1 MHFRPR
7 FKHIAAAS
15 MALLAILGVGSSP
28 LFVHQARAQIT
39 IVENVPQKTQSVLD
53 TILQQLAQAAVTAF
67 FNAARQFAGQI
78 AYDAANFI
86 ASGGKGQA
94 ALVFEDGFGKYL
106 ENVAGDTA
114 GEFIGSL
121 SNNTFF
127 QTIGIDL
134 CAPPN
139 PSSLLDLQFSLGN
152 QSSIGGG
159 LTNIPGLDPNAQRP
173 GRPRCDF
180 QDIVQNYEQLAAT
193 LTNED
198 VLSNVNF
205 SIRNDTSDI
214 GLSATILGR
223 STDAIAKKVAGK
235 KLERL
240 EGEGFKAVEQG
251 KVSEKIG
258 TPASLVKE
266 QTTEKLVKE
275 PAQSQSDAF
284 LATMGTAFEQGFA
297 SLAQYTASLF
307 INTLTNKMMERIMSR
322 GIVGA
327 FDFSDLDAQ
336 RQASSP
342 DAVIRRNQTD
352 TRRANIDLKQV
363 NLLRVSD
370 VEIVGE
376 MIACPDNRGL
386 WNCTA
391 DQSLASA
398 IQPKGT
404 QGGITI
410 ASALRDGFLKS
421 DWELVP
427 VADARRNQ
435 DRRCYTYAYCA
446 GNLAKLRA
454 MRILP
459 VGLEFAANS
468 QQNIDRCTTGR
479 CVTLGEV
486 VEGFTRCNAD
496 GNRDADNP
504 WCRLVD
510 PNWVITSFQQ
520 QCQLAGYSDTLA
532 SERFSQRRQECRD
545 IQTCLRRNDK
555 GECVGGFGYC
565 VAEKTVYRFN
575 ADECPAHFASC
586 QSYTS
591 RQGRNESYL
600 RSTIDYGVCSASNIG
615 CLGYA
620 TTRDSAGNWT
630 SARTYFDST
639 IQPCSAS
646 DEGCTKLY
654 AAEVGG
660 SSLNYIQNPSFEIV
674 AGSPARLE
682 NWSVP
687 GVGAFLPPLV
697 TEGTAGF
704 DGASSYE
711 TVASAAT
718 QTIPMNGGRLLTLSI
733 YVRAKTAGASSF
745 TTVLNQYTSTDG
757 SGAAISTA
765 VTGPL
770 FRSNG
775 CTATELLPHMT
786 ATGLGSTWQ
795 RFECSFLSAPGTRSA
810 TLSISGSNTL
820 LDAVQVEESEFA
832 TAYINGANTV
842 LPVVHMKMP
851 PDDLGCDENSTSTA
865 CGRFAKICR
874 QVDASCQGYT
884 DRNGGP
890 EIPAILSSNDLCPQ
904 ECVGYAEYRK
914 QASSFDLVADPDP
927 RFSDPADLGTAYFI
941 PSTASICRQED
952 VGCETFTNIEAST
965 AGGEQSLSLSYL
977 RSCRKPDAAR
987 TRTFFTWEGSES
999 SGYQLRT
1006 FSLIA
1011 SAAPL
1016 TVELGET
1023 VIGPDLALKRGP
1035 DGQYKDPVSC
1045 NPALWRTG
1053 VDPDCRQYYD
1063 RDGNVFY
1070 RYESQT
1076 ILSSDECTQ
1085 LRIARR
1091 SNRADCENTDGDFNE
1106 TTGECTYNA
1115 VIPQSRVCQAPAAG
1129 CKGFAGSGAG
1139 NILLS
1144 VNQNFRDGRGTFSAG
1159 EISTESLLVGDS
1171 SLRLF
1176 SAAANTEVSYISRP
1190 QGLYRVSFWAKAPGP
1205 SGLSIALSVRNPSL
1219 AAPAVAVGNATLGA
1233 DWQQYTI
1240 GLWNGPEGAT
1250 STLRFTV
1257 AGALGGRSVFIDEV
1271 RIEEIRDTVYAV
1283 DNSWTTP
1290 AICDRSFAG
1299 TPEPQAMLGCR
1310 AYRDRLGNNVNAF
1323 RFTRLCRDEAIG
1335 CRAFVDTRNSDA
1347 SGPQT
1352 FGLNDSVPVPVN
1364 NGPAIYPG
1372 TTTTRLGDRMV
1383 YAIYDRTKLCRP
1395 ENASCRAF
1403 GKPVYTNDRRAV
1415 ETYEIVYLKDDITK
1429 YGEGLCRPSEE
1440 FCEEFTGVGGKDYF
1454 RNPDKKVC
1462 EYRESQ
1468 RLTVADFD
1476 DRPDILTILGGGDP
1490 ENFEERDYSG
1500 WFEKESNIP
1509 CYPEILQ
1516 NGNNFALPLRGDAT
1530 YTGWY
1535 GTCPS
1540 NMNSCTEFRDPNDT
1554 TDPLYATGRPYY
1566 FLNND
1571 RIDKE
1576 SCQGNIDE
1584 ANGCILMREMSNPIV
1599 TYNVAASY
1607 AKYRDQGL
1615 RPTSPVDCLRNPTDP
1630 YCETVGA
1637 TDNTANLLI
1646 KVNIDRD
1653 CSQWLGCKSAET
1665 VFDSATREYKDICVN
1680 LALCDKASGKPED
1693 IFCSNYVDRT
1703 STTTAGI
1710 LTSGTFF
1717 DADVYAS
1724 REVGLGQ
1731 RDYSGYALPDAYQIV
1746 DTRSVRVAAEGAKG
1760 VVPDAPFRLGLDYR
1774 LAAALPMRV
1783 ALRTDLLLG
1792 IQYCGTPVG
1801 YTPAAGEAIP
1811 LDNTEIARTNPNLSL
1826 CQDPA
1831 TGNIGFFVRE
1841 QCSLAAAR
1849 TINCYL
1855 PVRSPSDN
1863 SDFQNLADKFS
1874 LEDPRLDVTL
1884 TEAYPPA
1891 ECRANPEAD
1900 SPFGTKYVSSWEF
1913 SENPP
1918 KPTKVAGF
1926 TNANTCEYGEDC
1938 VCSYKRADYGSIKSK
1953 FFGPDSQAVP
1963 AGICIGG
1970 PRDGQSCLPSSIL
1983 DVSVSG
1989 GTGSSQL
1996 GQGVTAANAALG
2008 CGPEI
2013 GGGRCVAF
2021 NKLEVVRGIF
2031 GQCLERDSTRFLGVD
2046 QTDRACLTFNP
2057 NPILFGSK
2065 DPYHWQ
2071 PTSGYQPPQNAG
2083 QYYCVAPARN
2093 PTVLKLNFQ
2102 HFKRYRGNTE
2112 VLNPSTVNEALT
2124 DWGRGVLHPETTA
2137 AATRSVDLDFD
2148 WRGAYDRQFFGT
2160 DYCANC
2166 TYVGRM
2172 SKMHFDEDW
2181 LGQDNR
2187 CAPNE
2192 CEFFST
2198 SIDGYSN
2205 FQTPNELACEAAD
2218 GDGEG
2223 EIIED
2228 ALRLVDA
2235 GTGYRETFFRINTP
2249 EFVRSFGGYVDGETS
2264 DGDAAD
2270 ASVLAA
2276 DVNSLM
2282 SENNIGYFQIDPI
2295 TNGQEGRLACGYQAE
2310 WVDNVP
2316 QIDYANPSS
2325 RASAYSVWSDGLKRD
2340 YQPFLTRATEEVIQ
2354 NADRPLTGPCVDDDT
2369 EVEGGEITGGDTC
2382 YFKTWETGYRDDD
2395 EQKFIG
2401 IYPDGATDSITQS
2414 LLAIRANPLRR
2425 TCDASRPYFSIRAVF
2440 QTLASNTPG
2449 APSTISPSDVV
2460 GPWRFVGFWV
2470 SACSGNSEDDQRY
2483 MYFNIKVGAASVC
2496 RELAEV
2502 RSSGTNQDAAYT
2514 DRINPRSGYRDPAT
2528 GMQYSVKNSPFSSA
2542 LNTRVAGEDPLFQ
2555 NGGELAGFD
2564 PLNPP
2569 GFLASGVRSYYQ
2581 NNTIPRDKW
2590 AYLSNI
2596 FARVYR
2602 IYRFHDVAVTKSDRV
2617 CLAGPLKGVKCSVDG
2632 LGAPECQT
2640 DGVCDPRM
2648 LSAQDCTDIQVCNS
2662 QSGTSNGIVCSDNAL
2677 VCRGPTL
2684 PSIGTGQV
2692 TVRNDCVAQGSWTVN
2707 PDNTMTHPTLGGG
2720 VPVSPQRAREL
2731 DPGALG
2737 CNTDFGPNINKEN
2750 TTTGDDSLIGARC
2763 LIPGDFSIDCPVR
2776 IDTATCDGVGASGFG
2791 TCNFSTVTGLST
2803 YPSINLG
2810 AKRCRVAA
2818 DCNFTND
2825 NFNGIDDTQ
2834 RGACTAQPDLAA
2846 CRNGNIGRC
2855 NGGLMEGKLCNLTA
2869 APDTGDSCT
2878 TPIPTAVC
2886 GPVSTGPTQ
2895 TPVSQCAYPAGSAL
2909 SESTSDDPD
2918 ADNNLCTHAG
2928 GYYPRLD
2935 LCPNPSDEYCGLMV
2949 YNRTST
2955 GAGGALDPA
2964 SLIPLPTDV
2973 TIGHYTPSFFGFSGL
2988 TPDNFRYVSYYTPRP
3003 PQIAAPDTRTCAA
3016 PGQCPIARVNTFS
3029 FNGLAE
3035 GVINGGIGQ
3044 SKGVIRFYAWGSHNQ
3059 MPLRQVIVDW
3069 GDGNKTDIADT
3080 RLKNRKAFCGTQ
3092 RECSNVPGLTCN
3104 TDSDCPPAAGRCVG
3118 TGTCEKSPFRTCS
3131 SDAECTI
3138 GGVEDRCAI
3147 RTMFGN
3153 TQEACEQGYFDFS
3166 HTYTCPTN
3174 AATDLPSCGTPAGRC
3189 SRDPNKTCT
3198 PGAPVETGTSAGAT
3212 PGAGCSPGDVC
3223 LPAADIAPNND
3234 PSTGQSGCFDALTNS
3249 CKFTP
3254 RVMVQDNWGWCTGE
3268 CRGSVL
3274 GGTLADS
3281 NPYVPHPYGGCY
3293 AASPYA
3299 APQTTR
3305 LNSPDTTRL
3314 DNECAITNPNISSQR
3329 TDHLRPWV
3337 VYPGSIQIRPVE

>member
-1 MHFRPR
+1 
-7 FKHIAAAS
+7 
-15 MALLAILGVGSSP
+15 MALLAILGVGGSP
-28 LFVHQARAQIT
+28 LFVHRAQAQVT
-39 IVENVPQKTQSVLD
+39 IVENVPERTNQVLD
-53 TILQQLAQAAVTAF
+53 TILQQLTQAALTAF

-121 SNNTFF
+121 SNDTFF
-127 QTIGIDL
+127 STIGIDL
-134 CAPPN
+134 CRPPN
-139 PSSLLDLQFSLGN
+139 PTSLLDLQFSLGN
-152 QSSIGGG
+152 QSSLGGG
-159 LTNIPGLDPNAQRP
+159 LTNIPGLDPNARRP

-180 QDIVQNYEQLAAT
+180 QDIVQNYEQLAST

-198 VLSNVNF
+198 VLRNVNF
-205 SIRNDTSDI
+205 SFRNDTSDI

-223 STDAIAKKVAGK
+223 STDSIAKKVAGSR
-235 KLERL
+235 LARL

-258 TPASLVKE
+258 TPASLVRRQTEE
-266 QTTEKLVKE
+266 QLVDA
-275 PAQSQSDAF
+275 PAQAESDNF

-370 VEIVGE
+370 VEMVGE
-376 MIACPDNRGL
+376 LIACPDNRGL
-386 WNCTA
+386 WNCAA
-391 DQSLASA
+391 DQNLAAA

-410 ASALRDGFLKS
+410 ASALQEGFLKS

-427 VADARRNQ
+427 VTDARRNQ
-435 DRRCYTYAYCA
+435 DRRCHTYAYCA

-459 VGLEFAANS
+459 VGFEFAANS

-496 GNRDADNP
+496 GERDADNP
-504 WCRLVD
+504 WCRLID

-520 QCQLAGYSDTLA
+520 QCQLTGYGDTLA
-532 SERFSQRRQECRD
+532 SERFAQRRQECRD

-586 QSYTS
+586 QTYAS
-591 RQGRNESYL
+591 RTGKNESYL
-600 RSTIDYGVCSASNIG
+600 RSTIDYGVCSETNIG
-615 CLGYA
+615 CLGYSP
-620 TTRDSAGNWT
+620 TRNLAGDWT
-630 SARTYFDST
+630 SERVYFDST
-639 IQPCSAS
+639 IQPCSAG
-646 DEGCTKLY
+646 DEGCTKLL

-682 NWSVP
+682 AWSVP
-687 GVGAFLPPLV
+687 GAGAFVPPLV
-697 TEGTAGF
+697 A
-704 DGASSYE
+704 DGAAATDGSSSYDLDV
-711 TVASAAT
+711 TDVS
-718 QTIPMNGGRLLTLSI
+718 QVVPMSGGRLMTLSI
-733 YVRAKTAGASSF
+733 YIRARAAGASVIKATIDQYP
-745 TTVLNQYTSTDG
+745 TTDA
-757 SGAAISTA
+757 SGLAISTG

-775 CTATELLPHMT
+775 CDATESIPAVT
-786 ATGLGSTWQ
+786 EEGFGTGWQ
-795 RFECSFLSAPGTRSA
+795 RIECSFLSAPGAS
-810 TLSISGSNTL
+810 SGRVYIAGNNVL
-820 LDAVQVEESEFA
+820 IDAIQLEESEFA
-832 TAYINGANTV
+832 TPFINGANTA

-851 PDDLGCDENSTSTA
+851 PNDLGCDENSTSTA
-865 CGRFAKICR
+865 CARFAKICR

-884 DRNGGP
+884 DRSGGP

-927 RFSDPADLGTAYFI
+927 RFSDPSDLGTAYFI

-952 VGCETFTNIEAST
+952 VGCETFTNIEASS
-965 AGGEQSLSLSYL
+965 AGGEQAVSLSYL
-977 RSCRKPDAAR
+977 RSCRKPDPAR

-1011 SAAPL
+1011 AAAPL

-1023 VIGPDLALKRGP
+1023 VIGPDLAIKRGP

-1045 NPALWRTG
+1045 NAALWRTG

-1091 SNRADCENTDGDFNE
+1091 SNRADCENTDGDFND

-1139 NILLS
+1139 NVLLS
-1144 VNQNFRDGRGTFSAG
+1144 VNQNFRDGVGNFSAG
-1159 EISTESLLVGDS
+1159 EISSESLLVGDS
-1171 SLRLF
+1171 SLRL
-1176 SAAANTEVSYISRP
+1176 SSLAANTEVSYGSRP

-1205 SGLSIALSVRNPSL
+1205 SGLSLALSVRNPSSG
-1219 AAPAVAVGNATLGA
+1219 APAAAVGTVTLGA
-1233 DWQQYTI
+1233 DWQQYTVGI
-1240 GLWNGPEGAT
+1240 WNGPEGAT

-1257 AGALGGRSVFIDEV
+1257 AGAIGSRSIYLDEV
-1271 RIEEIRDTVYAV
+1271 RVEEIRDTVYAV

-1347 SGPQT
+1347 SGSQT
-1352 FGLNDSVPVPVN
+1352 FGLNDAVPVPVN

-1372 TTTTRLGDRMV
+1372 TTTTRPGDRMV

-1403 GKPVYTNDRRAV
+1403 GKPVYTSDRTSV
-1415 ETYEIVYLKDDITK
+1415 TSYEIVYLKDDITK

-1440 FCEEFTGVGGKDYF
+1440 FCEEFTSAGGKDYF

-1476 DRPDILTILGGGDP
+1476 DRPDILAILGGDT
-1490 ENFEERDYSG
+1490 FEERDYAG
-1500 WFEKESNIP
+1500 WFEKGANIP

-1516 NGNNFALPLRGDAT
+1516 NGNTFALPLRGDAT

-1540 NMNSCTEFRDPNDT
+1540 SMNSCSEFRDPNDT

-1630 YCETVGA
+1630 YCESIGA

-1665 VFDSATREYKDICVN
+1665 VFDTATREYKDVCTN

-1693 IFCSNYVDRT
+1693 IFCSNYVDRS

-1710 LTSGTFF
+1710 LTSGAFF
-1717 DADVYAS
+1717 DADIYAS

-1783 ALRTDLLLG
+1783 SLQTDLLLG
-1792 IQYCGTPVG
+1792 IQYCGTPAG
-1801 YTPAAGEAIP
+1801 YTPGAGEAIP
-1811 LDNTEIARTNPNLSL
+1811 LDNSEIARAYPNLSL

-1831 TGNIGFFVRE
+1831 TQNIGFFVRE
-1841 QCSLAAAR
+1841 QCNDPNPK
-1849 TINCYL
+1849 TVNCYL

-1891 ECRANPEAD
+1891 ECRANPEGD

-1926 TNANTCEYGEDC
+1926 ANANTCEYGEDC

-1953 FFGPDSQAVP
+1953 FFAPDSQAVP

-1970 PRDGQSCLPSSIL
+1970 PRDGQACLPSSIL

-1989 GTGSSQL
+1989 GTGSNQL

-2021 NKLEVVRGIF
+2021 NKLEVIRGVF
-2031 GQCLERDSTRFLGVD
+2031 GQCLERDSTRFLGED

-2102 HFKRYRGNTE
+2102 HFKRYRGNVA
-2112 VLNPSTVNEALT
+2112 VLNPSNVNEALT

-2137 AATRSVDLDFD
+2137 RAERAVDLDFD
-2148 WRGAYDRQFFGT
+2148 WRGAYDRQFDNAAT
-2160 DYCANC
+2160 DG

-2172 SKMHFDEDW
+2172 TKMHFDEDW

-2187 CAPNE
+2187 CAPAE
-2192 CEFFST
+2192 CEFRST
-2198 SIDGYSN
+2198 SIDGLSN
-2205 FQTPNELACEAAD
+2205 SETPNQLACEAAD
-2218 GDGEG
+2218 GDGDG

-2235 GTGYRETFFRINTP
+2235 GTGYRETFYRINTP
-2249 EFVRSFGGYVDGETS
+2249 EFVRAFGGKVDGVDT
-2264 DGDAAD
+2264 DGDPAD
-2270 ASVLAA
+2270 ASVPAS
-2276 DVNSLM
+2276 DVDVLM
-2282 SENNIGYFQIDPI
+2282 SDGNIGYFQIDPI

-2325 RASAYSVWSDGLKRD
+2325 RSSAYSVWRDGINRE
-2340 YQPFLTRATEEVIQ
+2340 YQPFLTRANEEVIQ
-2354 NADRPLTGPCVDDDT
+2354 NADRPLVGPCVADDT
-2369 EVEGGEITGGDTC
+2369 EVEGGEITGADEC
-2382 YFKTWETGYRDDD
+2382 YFKTWETGYRSDD

-2401 IYPDGATDSITQS
+2401 IFPEGATDSITQS
-2414 LLAIRANPLRR
+2414 LMSIRANPLRR
-2425 TCDASRPYFSIRAVF
+2425 TCESARPYFAIRAVF

-2449 APSTISPSDVV
+2449 APSSINPSDVS

-2470 SACSGNSEDDQRY
+2470 SSCSGNSEDDQRY
-2483 MYFNIKVGAASVC
+2483 MYFNIKVGAVSVC

-2528 GMQYSVKNSPFSSA
+2528 GLQYSVKNSPFSSV
-2542 LNTRVAGEDPLFQ
+2542 LNTRPAGEDGLFQ
-2555 NGGELAGFD
+2555 TGGELAGFD

-2569 GFLASGVRSYYQ
+2569 GFLSSGVRSYFQ
-2581 NNTIPRDKW
+2581 NDTIPRDKW

-2602 IYRFHDVAVTKSDRV
+2602 IYRFHDAAVRKTDSACQGGPMWGMKCTQASDCR
-2617 CLAGPLKGVKCSVDG
+2617 SS
-2632 LGAPECQT
+2632 
-2640 DGVCDPRM
+2640 GVCDTGLM
-2648 LSAQDCTDIQVCNS
+2648 SAQDCTDILTCNS
-2662 QSGTSNGIVCSDNAL
+2662 QSGVSRGIRCETDAL
-2677 VCRGPTL
+2677 ACRAPTFRTTAGNVIAKNNCAI
-2684 PSIGTGQV
+2684 PS
-2692 TVRNDCVAQGSWTVN
+2692 GSAWV
-2707 PDNTMTHPTLGGG
+2707 
-2720 VPVSPQRAREL
+2720 VVSPGRYRNPSLPDASNPEGVSAARAREV
-2731 DPGALG
+2731 DPNVFRCDTAY
-2737 CNTDFGPNINKEN
+2737 GPNIVKAAE
-2750 TTTGDDSLIGARC
+2750 TTGDDSLTGDRC
-2763 LIPGDFSIDCPVR
+2763 LVPGSQSADCPVR
-2776 IDTATCDGVGASGFG
+2776 IDTATCVGATASTPG
-2791 TCNFSTVTGLST
+2791 TCNFTSIPTLSSFPGIT
-2803 YPSINLG
+2803 LAG
-2810 AKRCRVAA
+2810 VGCRSNA
-2818 DCNFTND
+2818 DCRFTND
-2825 NFNGIDDTQ
+2825 NYNGADDTQ
-2834 RGACTAQPDLAA
+2834 RGACVPTTDIEE
-2846 CRNGNIGRC
+2846 CRRGNVGRC
-2855 NGGLMEGKLCNLTA
+2855 NGGLQEGKLCNTLALT
-2869 APDTGDSCT
+2869 PFDPDSCLST
-2878 TPIPTAVC
+2878 LPDAACLPVTS
-2886 GPVSTGPTQ
+2886 GPSLD
-2895 TPVSQCAYPAGSAL
+2895 PVVFCAYPVGSPL
-2909 SESTSDDPD
+2909 RESTSDDLD
-2918 ADNNLCTHAG
+2918 EDNNLCTHSG

-2935 LCPNPSDEYCGLMV
+2935 LCPNPSDEYCGLLV
-2949 YNRTST
+2949 YNRDNTA
-2955 GAGGALDPA
+2955 AGGPLDPV
-2964 SLIPLPTDV
+2964 SLNPLPTDV
-2973 TIGHYTPSFFGFSGL
+2973 TLGHYTPSFYGFSGL

-3003 PQIAAPDTRTCAA
+3003 PQIAAPDTRTCAS
-3016 PGQCPIARVNTFS
+3016 PGQCTIARTGTFS

-3104 TDSDCPPAAGRCVG
+3104 TDADCPPAAGRCVG

-3153 TQEACEQGYFDFS
+3153 TQEACEQGFFDFS

-3174 AATDLPSCGTPAGRC
+3174 AATELPSCGTPAGRC

-3198 PGAPVETGTSAGAT
+3198 PGAPVELVNTAGIP
-3212 PGAGCSPGDVC
+3212 PGPGCSPGDIC
-3223 LPAADIAPNND
+3223 LPAADIAPNLD
-3234 PSTGQSGCFDALTNS
+3234 LTTGQAGCFDALTNS

-3281 NPYVPHPYGGCY
+3281 NPYVLHPYGGCY
-3293 AASPYA
+3293 SASPYA

-3305 LNSPDTTRL
+3305 LNSAPITRL
-3314 DNECAITNPNISSQR
+3314 DNECLATNPDSSSSR
-3329 TDHLRPWV
+3329 TDHLRPWI
-3337 VYPGSIQIRPVE
+3337 VYPGSIQIRPIE